1 VSLYGASN
9 FILQVSFCSNNCR
22 STRGRTRF
30 YYQNS
35 FSTPPTPS
43 SHNRLTRVFA
53 WYNVP
58 SNFLPAKQATH
69 TSPGPP
75 SPSQRRWLWNRILH
89 LALLGSRALRLH
101 VDNSRLELHQP
112 DAHRLQNH
120 LLPHLRPRP
129 RHHRRQPVRLQLP
142 PLHVQEPDVHA

>member
-9 FILQVSFCSNNCR
+9 FILQLSFCSNNCR
-22 STRGRTRF
+22 STRGRTRS

-58 SNFLPAKQATH
+58 SIFLPAKKPTH
-69 TSPGPP
+69 NTPGPP
-75 SPSQRRWLWNRILH
+75 PPSQRRWLRHRILH
-89 LALLGSRALRLH
+89 LALSRSRTLRLH
-101 VDNSRLELHQP
+101 IHYPGLELHQP

-120 LLPHLRPRP
+120 LLPHLRPRS
-129 RHHRRQPVRLQLP
+129 RHDRRQPVRLQLP
-142 PLHVQEPDVHA
+142 PLHV